1 MIVSDTTALH
11 KKIEEMGQRIRQL
24 EDALAIFQAS
34 VSTERHPLLRDE
46 LLKIKF
52 PPETSSDN
60 PDGIVKT
67 ENAHLELA
75 DALGTLTL
83 GESGDARYLGR
94 SAGPEVRDWPESFHV
109 AFTILVTEP
118 SHFRHAVS

>member
-83 GESGDARYLGR
+83 GESGDVDFSPKVCRAERTDVVTLGK
-94 SAGPEVRDWPESFHV
+94 AC
-109 AFTILVTEP
+109 I
-118 SHFRHAVS
+118 VSK